1 MRKLLLLLPMA
12 LSLTACGQ
20 REIKSGVTEPFP
32 AKYSQI
38 RSSILM
44 PRCGRCHSLVES
56 RKLLLE
62 KWVVPG
68 DAMASELFESI
79 DSGSMPPYGNKL
91 LDEEVEAVRLWIEAG
106 APND

>member
-1 MRKLLLLLPMA
+1 MRMLLLLIPFAM
-12 LSLTACGQ
+12 SWTACGK
-20 REIKSGVTEPFP
+20 REIKSGVTDPFP
-32 AKYSQI
+32 AKFTHI
-38 RSSILM
+38 RSTILM
-44 PRCGRCHSLVES
+44 PRCARCHGLVES
-56 RKLLLE
+56 RQLLLE

-91 LDEEVEAVRLWIEAG
+91 LDEEVEAVRLWIDAG

>member
-1 MRKLLLLLPMA
+1 MRMLLLLLPLTM
-12 LSLTACGQ
+12 SLLACGK
-20 REIKSGVTEPFP
+20 REIKSGVTDPFP
-32 AKYSQI
+32 ANFSQI
-38 RSSILM
+38 RSTILM
-44 PRCGRCHSLVES
+44 PRCARCHSLVES
-56 RKLLLE
+56 RQLLLE